1 MRDPL
6 VELTERGLYCRA
18 GDFYIDPWQPVDRAI
33 VTHAHGDHAVAECA
47 HYLTAAPGRGL
58 LALRVGD
65 GADIQ
70 PLAYGD
76 LIVHHGVGVS
86 LHPAGHILGSA
97 QVRIEHHGE
106 VWVVSGDYKLGPDP
120 TCAPFESVRCHC
132 FISESTF
139 GLPIFRWAPPAATMQ
154 DVAAWWRANQQ
165 SGRTSLL
172 LCYALGKAQRL
183 LAGVGPE
190 IGPIYVHGAVERMT
204 AAYRAAGVR
213 LPPAPPV
220 LEAARGADFERA
232 LILAPPSAQGSP
244 WTRRFKRP
252 VRGFASGWM
261 QIRGTRRR
269 KVVDRGFVLS
279 DHADWNELL
288 AAITGTGAERVFL
301 THGYA
306 QAMARHLRERG
317 LDAHPLATRFV
328 GEAGGE
334 EPAASP
340 APSDMPEQPDDDLGP
355 DSDTSDS
362 PEDDLPEP
370 PDAEGEPA

>member
-18 GDFYIDPWQPVDRAI
+18 GDFYIDPWQPVDRAV
-33 VTHAHGDHAVAECA
+33 VTHAHSDHAIGECA
-47 HYLTAAPGRGL
+47 HYLTAAPGRDL
-58 LALRVGD
+58 LAMRVGD
-65 GADIQ
+65 GAAIQ
-70 PLAYGD
+70 PLAYGEA
-76 LIVHHGVGVS
+76 IVHHGVGVS

-97 QVRIEHHGE
+97 QVRLEHHGE
-106 VWVVSGDYKLGPDP
+106 VWVVSGDYKLSLDP
-120 TCAPFESVRCHC
+120 TCAAFEAVRCHC

-139 GLPIFRWAPPAATMQ
+139 GLPIFRWAPPAATMH

-183 LAGVGPE
+183 LAGLDPE
-190 IGPIYVHGAVERMT
+190 IGPIYVHGAVERCN
-204 AAYRAAGVR
+204 AVYRAGGVR
-213 LPPAPPV
+213 LPAAPPV
-220 LEAARGADFERA
+220 LEAARGAEFERA
-232 LILAPPSAQGSP
+232 LILAPPSAQGTP

-279 DHADWNELL
+279 DHADWPELL
-288 AAITGTGAERVFL
+288 AAIAGTGAERVL
-301 THGYA
+301 VTHGYA
-306 QAMARHLRERG
+306 QALARHLCERG
-317 LDAHPLATRFV
+317 LDAQPLATRFV

-334 EPAASP
+334 EVLP
-340 APSDMPEQPDDDLGP
+340 APEPTDASDPPEDEPAEDELSDM
-355 DSDTSDS
+355 S
-362 PEDDLPEP
+362 EP
-370 PDAEGEPA
+370 PASEETAP

>member
-6 VELTERGLYCRA
+6 IKSTERGLYCAA
-18 GDFYIDPWQPVDRAI
+18 GDFYIDPWQPVDRAV
-33 VTHAHGDHAVAECA
+33 VTHAHSDHAVPECA
-47 HYLTAAPGRGL
+47 HYLTTAPGREL
-58 LALRVGD
+58 LALRVGE

-70 PLAYGD
+70 PLAYGQP
-76 LIVHHGVGVS
+76 IVHHGVGVS

-97 QVRIEHHGE
+97 QVRLEHRGE
-106 VWVVSGDYKLGPDP
+106 VWLVSGDYKLSPDP

-132 FISESTF
+132 LISESTF

-154 DVAAWWRANQQ
+154 DITAWWQANQQ
-165 SGRTSLL
+165 AGRTSLL

-183 LAGVGPE
+183 LAGLDPE
-190 IGPIYVHGAVERMT
+190 RGPIYVHGAVERCN
-204 AAYRAAGVR
+204 AVYRAAGVP

-220 LEAARGADFERA
+220 LDAARAAAFERA
-232 LILAPPSAQGSP
+232 LILAPPSAQNTP

-269 KVVDRGFVLS
+269 RVVDRGFALS
-279 DHADWNELL
+279 DHADWPELL
-288 AAITGTGAERVFL
+288 AAIAGSGAERVLL

-306 QAMARHLRERG
+306 QALARHLREQG
-317 LDAHPLATRFV
+317 LDAQPLATRFL

-334 EPAASP
+334 EDVHPDMSESPDDAAPDADDTRESDDLQDMLESP
-340 APSDMPEQPDDDLGP
+340 ADERGRR
-355 DSDTSDS
+355 
-362 PEDDLPEP
+362 
-370 PDAEGEPA
+370 